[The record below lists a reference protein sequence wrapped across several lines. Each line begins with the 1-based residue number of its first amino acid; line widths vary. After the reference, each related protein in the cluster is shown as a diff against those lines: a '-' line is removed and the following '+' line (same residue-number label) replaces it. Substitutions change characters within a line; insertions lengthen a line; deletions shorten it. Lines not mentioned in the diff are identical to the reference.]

1 MQYIEPWGAL
11 GVFIASVI
19 PFVDAI
25 AMVPVGIAL
34 GVNPTLAVI
43 AAVTGDMGSA
53 LIYLIGPIFGAL
65 VAVFVYDFVM
75 KPSKSS

>member
-1 MQYIEPWGAL
+1 M
-11 GVFIASVI
+11 
-19 PFVDAI
+19 
-25 AMVPVGIAL
+25 
-34 GVNPTLAVI
+34 NPARWFGP